1 MELQVFNFLIRQDA
15 DGRFCLNDLHRAAIA
30 KGTATKSQRPG
41 NFMKR
46 PETIGLVSAINKRCS
61 VGSIAPVSTI
71 KGGAQGQTLQGT
83 FVTKTLVIAYAMW
96 IDDDFHLDV
105 IEAYESMVSA
115 SMHRISDLQYR
126 AACIDLELKQELGNA
141 SRCGL
146 GLRQWQDKG
155 PALRDK
161 VAAIKS
167 ELQPS
172 LFMH

>member
-1 MELQVFNFLIRQDA
+1 MELQVLNFLIRQDT

-30 KGTATKSQRPG
+30 KGTATKSHRPG
-41 NFMKR
+41 TFMKR
-46 PETIGLVSAINKRCS
+46 PETIALVGAMKKRCTAQC
-61 VGSIAPVSTI
+61 ITPVVTV
-71 KGGAQGQTLQGT
+71 KGNKPGILQGT

-96 IDDDFHLDV
+96 IDADFHLDV

-146 GLRQWQDKG
+146 WLRQWQDKG